1 MYLEHTMKRFYTG
14 ILLLATA
21 IFVTACAGLLA
32 PREIE
37 FPLYKLQQSMD
48 RHFALNSGHR
58 VLALF
63 DINVSNPKLALQPQG
78 NRVLTMMD
86 ATIAPPFMKNAWK
99 GRFAISGGLQFDPA
113 RNAIV
118 LVDPKMEDIALEG
131 VDPAVGRQVTKLGGL
146 LAEELLNRMAL
157 YTLQSDDLRYAGTR
171 YIPDNIIVKQNSL
184 VITLVPENAR

>member
-1 MYLEHTMKRFYTG
+1 MKRFYTG
-14 ILLLATA
+14 IFLLATA
-21 IFVTACAGLLA
+21 IVLTACVGLLA

-48 RHFALNSGHR
+48 RHFSLNSRHR
-58 VLALF
+58 TLTLL
-63 DINVSNPKLALQPQG
+63 DINVSNPKLALQPQS

-118 LVDPKMEDIALEG
+118 LVDPKMEDIVLEG
-131 VDPAVGRQVTKLGGL
+131 VDAAVSRQVTKLGGL
-146 LAEELLNRMAL
+146 LAEEILNGMAL
-157 YTLQSDDLRYAGTR
+157 YTLQSDDLQYAGTR
-171 YIPDNIIVKQNSL
+171 YLPVNIVVKQNSL